1 MQTARVTVLM
11 TPEKK
16 AAMEAVASNLGVST
30 GEYIRLA
37 VDNYRVPE
45 EKDELLA
52 ALVDQLAE
60 TLPAM
65 QADLDAMGAS
75 MTTARTAIDK
85 ALRATG
91 ARK

>member
-1 MQTARVTVLM
+1 MRTARVTVLK

-16 AAMEAVASNLGVST
+16 AAMEAVASGMGVST
-30 GEYIRLA
+30 GRYIRLA

-60 TLPAM
+60 TLPAT

-75 MTTARTAIDK
+75 MTIARTAIDK